1 MNRRNSAL
9 FSALFSLITFSIIP
23 LYAPTQLPIELF
35 DPLIEA
41 GFDIE
46 SFTYQIAVIGVLS
59 SILIVIKGFAEED
72 SYTYLL
78 TALTGNG
85 VSLYFTLATL
95 TLGDITSLGVSTI
108 KMDIGGGSNTL
119 TLDMSI
125 FVWFA
130 ILTLVLQ
137 VLLNIMTFLDSR
149 KNSSKRRRAEQLAI
163 DAQMQEQQSIHHI
176 IDE

>member
-9 FSALFSLITFSIIP
+9 FSALVSLLTFAIIP
-23 LYAPTQLPIELF
+23 LYAPSQLPIELF

-46 SFTYQIAVIGVLS
+46 SFTYQIAAIGVLS
-59 SILIVIKGFAEED
+59 SILTVIKGFADED
-72 SYTYLL
+72 SYTYLF

-95 TLGDITSLGVSTI
+95 TLGDINSLGVSTI
-108 KMDIGGGSNTL
+108 TMDIGGGSNTL

-137 VLLNIMTFLDSR
+137 VLLNVLTFVDSR
-149 KNSSKRRRAEQLAI
+149 KSSSKRRRAEQLAI